1 MQLEWDKELLIGG
14 EPITSSG
21 RAYMWSNGDGVPTI
35 SMLRSIRDV

>member
-21 RAYMWSNGDGVPTI
+21 SAHMDALHGPYSKTWTTP
-35 SMLRSIRDV
+35 